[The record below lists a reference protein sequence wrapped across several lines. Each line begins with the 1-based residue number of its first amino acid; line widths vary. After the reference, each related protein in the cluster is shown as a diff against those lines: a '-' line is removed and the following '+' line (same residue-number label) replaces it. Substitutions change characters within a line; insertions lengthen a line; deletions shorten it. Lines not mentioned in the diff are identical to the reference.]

1 METLTNPPVSYTALL
16 LIGIGL
22 RLFVSMRRFNRRG
35 WGGLQHFPNYFVAL
49 ITLFMERI
57 FYLLANGCILWGL
70 VGMLFL

>member
-1 METLTNPPVSYTALL
+1 MELLSNPPVSYPVLL
-16 LIGIGL
+16 LVGIGL

-35 WGGLQHFPNYFVAL
+35 LGGLQHFPNYFAAL

-57 FYLLANGCILWGL
+57 VYLLANGCILWGL